1 MMNDEL
7 KQGDLHSSVI
17 IHRSS
22 FFARQGGQRQGNA
35 HGHEA
40 GHLFRHYQPVFPA
53 TQQRPPTER
62 SFPTAR
68 VRKDRLFRLYL
79 QN

>member
-1 MMNDEL
+1 MNQS
-7 KQGDLHSSVI
+7 KVTC
-17 IHRSS
+17 IHQSS
-22 FFARQGGQRQGNA
+22 FIVPHSLPAKAGRGKGMP

-40 GHLFRHYQPVFPA
+40 GHLSRHYQPVFPA

-62 SFPTAR
+62 DFHTAR
-68 VRKDRLFRLYL
+68 IRKDRLFRLYL